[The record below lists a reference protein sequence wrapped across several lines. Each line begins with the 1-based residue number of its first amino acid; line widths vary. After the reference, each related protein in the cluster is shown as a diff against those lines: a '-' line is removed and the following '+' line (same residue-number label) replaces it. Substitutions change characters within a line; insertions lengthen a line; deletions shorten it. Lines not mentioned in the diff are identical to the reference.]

1 MYAWIWHRLPGPSPV
16 RAALSLALFMGVVA
30 VLFTVVFPELD
41 ARLHLNEVTVEG
53 DQVGGT
59 P

>member
-1 MYAWIWHRLPGPSPV
+1 MYAWIWHRLPGSSPL
-16 RAALSLALFMGVVA
+16 RAALALALFMGVVA
-30 VLFTVVFPELD
+30 LLFTVVFPEVD

-53 DQVGGT
+53 DRAGGT